1 MQITCQVI
9 LPNRQR
15 KRVLLLTQS
24 PDWLMLVTPPLNRMH
39 QRATI
44 ELVHPINK
52 QEAFF
57 KREDPRVIYLIL
69 TSTTCPGDTC
79 APVRDQPRNK
89 WSLILYFDGGST
101 SASIDKAKNDAFKAM
116 EFLEMNRKRTRDSVF
131 HKVGSYFD
139 WVPEPDPFLQE
150 MRGETPKK
158 AEKNLAPA
166 ENQDVPLPPDSFDEP
181 PELLNADP
189 DPSILTK
196 IEKPRIVEEVV
207 EDTNAKSEEAQ
218 NVSED
223 AAKEAVDEENVE
235 EEVQAAEEE
244 TTLDLP
250 AVKVEQKP
258 AESLEVQSE
267 QFELENDNASVVSHA
282 TTSTTKQSR

>member
-69 TSTTCPGDTC
+69 TSTTCPGETC

-116 EFLEMNRKRTRDSVF
+116 EFLEMNRKRTRDNVF

-158 AEKNLAPA
+158 AENNLAPA
-166 ENQDVPLPPDSFDEP
+166 DQDAPLPPDSFDEP

-196 IEKPRIVEEVV
+196 IDKPQKVEELV
-207 EDTNAKSEEAQ
+207 EDTKGKSEEVQ
-218 NVSED
+218 NFSED
-223 AAKEAVDEENVE
+223 VVKDDVDQEILEEDVA
-235 EEVQAAEEE
+235 AAEQI
-244 TTLDLP
+244 TTQPPEVKKPLD
-250 AVKVEQKP
+250 A
-258 AESLEVQSE
+258 LEIQPEPNDSE
-267 QFELENDNASVVSHA
+267 RDD
-282 TTSTTKQSR
+282 